1 MSQLFPSIGP
11 EDVEQR
17 TRNVVF
23 FLLPNINL
31 LDLAGPSQVF
41 DTAARLGAPYRLAFC
56 STRSTQTAIQGLVLA
71 QLAPL
76 PSVTANDLVMIPG
89 ISGVDVLS
97 RAHPL
102 LDEETREWLCA
113 AYAAG
118 ALIASV
124 CTGAFALGEAGLLDG
139 RRCTTHWLVESVLQ
153 ERNPRAQVQGAVLF
167 VHDRGITTSAGVAS
181 GIDMALSLLERQ
193 LGPIFAAQ
201 VARMMV
207 VYMRR
212 NGTHSQSSVYLDYRT
227 HLHSEV
233 HRAQDHLVQHVAEC
247 VSLKEL
253 AEVAGVSTR
262 SLNRVFK
269 EATGLTPV
277 QYHQQLRLELAA
289 TLLSNL
295 ELTIEEVATKCGFE
309 DVRHFRRLWLRQ
321 FGMPPSA
328 SRLTQCPN
336 MPPESRRWLS
346 ELASV

>member
-1 MSQLFPSIGP
+1 MVQLSPSIVP
-11 EDVEQR
+11 EDAEQR

-23 FLLPNINL
+23 FLLPNLNL

-41 DTAARLGAPYRLAFC
+41 DTAARLGAPYRLMFC
-56 STRSTQTAIQGLVLA
+56 STRSTQTTIPGLVLT

-76 PSVTANDLVMIPG
+76 PVVTADDLVLIPG
-89 ISGVDVLS
+89 MSGVDVLS
-97 RAHPL
+97 QTHSL
-102 LDEETREWLCA
+102 LDKETREWLCA
-113 AYAAG
+113 AYEAG
-118 ALIASV
+118 ALLASI

-139 RRCTTHWLVESVLQ
+139 RRCTTHWLFESVLQ

-167 VHDRGITTSAGVAS
+167 VHDRGITSSAGVAS

-193 LGPIFAAQ
+193 QGPIFAAQ

-207 VYMRR
+207 IYMRR

-233 HRAQDHLVQHVAEC
+233 HRAQDYLIQHVAEC
-247 VSLKEL
+247 VPLKDL

-289 TLLSNL
+289 TLLSNV

-321 FGMPPSA
+321 FGVPPSA
-328 SRLTQCPN
+328 SRLNHSPH
-336 MPPESRRWLS
+336 MPLESRRWLS
-346 ELASV
+346 ELSLV

>member
-1 MSQLFPSIGP
+1 MSQLSPSIVP

-17 TRNVVF
+17 IRNVVF

-41 DTAARLGAPYRLAFC
+41 DTAARLGAPYRLTFC
-56 STRSTQTAIQGLVLA
+56 STNSTQTTIQGLVLA

-76 PSVTANDLVMIPG
+76 PSVTADDLVMIPG
-89 ISGVDVLS
+89 MSSVDVL
-97 RAHPL
+97 RTTHPL
-102 LDEETREWLCA
+102 LDEETREWLRA
-113 AYAAG
+113 AYMTG
-118 ALIASV
+118 ALIASI
-124 CTGAFALGEAGLLDG
+124 CTGAFALGEAGLLNG
-139 RRCTTHWLVESVLQ
+139 RHCTTHWLVESVLQ
-153 ERNPRAQVQGAVLF
+153 ERNPLAQVQGAVLF

-193 LGPIFAAQ
+193 QGPIFAAQ

-227 HLHSEV
+227 HLYSEV
-233 HRAQDHLVQHVAEC
+233 HRAQDYLVQHVAEC
-247 VSLKEL
+247 VPLKDL
-253 AEVAGVSTR
+253 AEVAGISTR
-262 SLNRVFK
+262 SLNRIFK

-295 ELTIEEVATKCGFE
+295 EMTIEEVATKCGFE

-321 FGMPPSA
+321 FGMSPSA
-328 SRLTQCPN
+328 SRLALRPN
-336 MPPESRRWLS
+336 MPLESQRWLR
-346 ELASV
+346 ELVQA

>member
-1 MSQLFPSIGP
+1 MSQLSPSIVP
-11 EDVEQR
+11 EDAEQR

-41 DTAARLGAPYRLAFC
+41 DTAARLGAPYRLTFC
-56 STRSTQTAIQGLVLA
+56 STRSTQTTIQGLVLA
-71 QLAPL
+71 QLATL
-76 PSVTANDLVMIPG
+76 PSVTADDLVMIPG
-89 ISGVDVLS
+89 ISRVDVLRETHS
-97 RAHPL
+97 L
-102 LDEETREWLCA
+102 LDEETREWLRA
-113 AYAAG
+113 SYAAG

-124 CTGAFALGEAGLLDG
+124 CTGAFALGEAGLLDD

-153 ERNPRAQVQGAVLF
+153 ERHPRAQVQSAVLF
-167 VHDRGITTSAGVAS
+167 VHDHGVTTSAGVAS

-193 LGPIFAAQ
+193 QGPIFAAQ
-201 VARMMV
+201 VARLMV

-212 NGTHSQSSVYLDYRT
+212 NGTHSQNSVYLDYRT

-233 HRAQDHLVQHVAEC
+233 HQVQDYLIQHVSEC
-247 VSLKEL
+247 VSLKDL
-253 AEVAGVSTR
+253 AEVAGISTR
-262 SLNRVFK
+262 SLNRLFK

-328 SRLTQCPN
+328 SRLTQRPKS
-336 MPPESRRWLS
+336 PPESRRWLN
-346 ELASV
+346 ELAPV

>member
-1 MSQLFPSIGP
+1 MSQLFPSIVP
-11 EDVEQR
+11 ENAEQR
-17 TRNVVF
+17 VRNVVF

-41 DTAARLGAPYRLAFC
+41 DAAARLGAPYRLTFC
-56 STRSTQTAIQGLVLA
+56 STCSTQTTIQGLVLA

-76 PSVTANDLVMIPG
+76 PFVTADDLVMIPG
-89 ISGVDVLS
+89 ISSIDVLRTTHS
-97 RAHPL
+97 L
-102 LDEETREWLCA
+102 LYEETSKWLRA

-153 ERNPRAQVQGAVLF
+153 ERNPHAQVQGAVLF
-167 VHDRGITTSAGVAS
+167 VHDRNITTSAGVAS

-193 LGPIFAAQ
+193 QGPVFAAQ
-201 VARMMV
+201 VARLMV

-212 NGTHSQSSVYLDYRT
+212 NGAHSQSSVYLDYRT

-233 HRAQDHLVQHVAEC
+233 HQAQDYLIEHVSEC
-247 VSLKEL
+247 VPLNDL
-253 AEVAGVSTR
+253 AEVVGISTR
-262 SLNRVFK
+262 SLNRLFK

-295 ELTIEEVATKCGFE
+295 DLTIEEVATKCGFE

-321 FGMPPSA
+321 FGMSPSA
-328 SRLTQCPN
+328 SRLTQRPN
-336 MPPESRRWLS
+336 MPSESRRLLS
-346 ELASV
+346 ELAPA